1 MSNQRVRV
9 TVEFDIDTER
19 CRLYGVTPREVFQ
32 SLQADMSD
40 EFDGATIY
48 TNYHKLNTCSDFVL
62 GTEAKIISKEYMGEN
77 IINATFVS
85 VWDGGTAIET
95 ECKINTITREVFDI
109 IPVEADVD
117 TFERQY
123 VIIDGQE
130 YDVVCVDG
138 ADEVGESEYW
148 FE

>member
-48 TNYHKLNTCSDFVL
+48 TNYHKLNTYSDFVL
-62 GTEAKIISKEYMGEN
+62 GTEAKIISKEYVGEN

-117 TFERQY
+117 VLERQY

-130 YDVVCVDG
+130 YDIVRVDG

-148 FE
+148 FK

>member
-1 MSNQRVRV
+1 M
-9 TVEFDIDTER
+9 D
-19 CRLYGVTPREVFQ
+19 
-32 SLQADMSD
+32 
-40 EFDGATIY
+40 
-48 TNYHKLNTCSDFVL
+48 K
-62 GTEAKIISKEYMGEN
+62 N

-109 IPVEADVD
+109 ISVEADVD
-117 TFERQY
+117 VLERQY

-148 FE
+148 FK

>member
-1 MSNQRVRV
+1 
-9 TVEFDIDTER
+9 
-19 CRLYGVTPREVFQ
+19 
-32 SLQADMSD
+32 
-40 EFDGATIY
+40 
-48 TNYHKLNTCSDFVL
+48 
-62 GTEAKIISKEYMGEN
+62 MGEN

-85 VWDGGTAIET
+85 VWDGRTVIAAIET

-117 TFERQY
+117 VLERQY

-130 YDVVCVDG
+130 YDIVRVDG

-148 FE
+148 FK

>member
-1 MSNQRVRV
+1 
-9 TVEFDIDTER
+9 
-19 CRLYGVTPREVFQ
+19 
-32 SLQADMSD
+32 
-40 EFDGATIY
+40 
-48 TNYHKLNTCSDFVL
+48 
-62 GTEAKIISKEYMGEN
+62 MGEN

-85 VWDGGTAIET
+85 VWDGGTVIAAIET

-117 TFERQY
+117 VLERQY

-130 YDVVCVDG
+130 YDIVRVDG

-148 FE
+148 FK

>member
-32 SLQADMSD
+32 SLQADMSE
-40 EFDGATIY
+40 EFGATIY
-48 TNYHKLNTCSDFVL
+48 TNHHKLNTYSDFVL

-123 VIIDGQE
+123 VVIDGQE
-130 YDVVCVDG
+130 YDVICVDG
-138 ADEVGESEYW
+138 ADEVEESEYW
-148 FE
+148 FK

>member
-1 MSNQRVRV
+1 M
-9 TVEFDIDTER
+9 D
-19 CRLYGVTPREVFQ
+19 
-32 SLQADMSD
+32 
-40 EFDGATIY
+40 
-48 TNYHKLNTCSDFVL
+48 K
-62 GTEAKIISKEYMGEN
+62 N

-123 VIIDGQE
+123 VVIDGQE
-130 YDVVCVDG
+130 YAVVCIDDV
-138 ADEVGESEYW
+138 EEIEENEYW
-148 FE
+148 FK

>member
-1 MSNQRVRV
+1 M
-9 TVEFDIDTER
+9 D
-19 CRLYGVTPREVFQ
+19 
-32 SLQADMSD
+32 
-40 EFDGATIY
+40 
-48 TNYHKLNTCSDFVL
+48 K
-62 GTEAKIISKEYMGEN
+62 N

-130 YDVVCVDG
+130 YDVVCVD
-138 ADEVGESEYW
+138 DVEEIEENEYW
-148 FE
+148 FK

>member
-1 MSNQRVRV
+1 MVN
-9 TVEFDIDTER
+9 
-19 CRLYGVTPREVFQ
+19 
-32 SLQADMSD
+32 
-40 EFDGATIY
+40 
-48 TNYHKLNTCSDFVL
+48 K
-62 GTEAKIISKEYMGEN
+62 N

-117 TFERQY
+117 VLERQY

-130 YDVVCVDG
+130 YDIVRVDG
-138 ADEVGESEYW
+138 AEDVGENEYW

>member
-1 MSNQRVRV
+1 MVN
-9 TVEFDIDTER
+9 
-19 CRLYGVTPREVFQ
+19 
-32 SLQADMSD
+32 
-40 EFDGATIY
+40 
-48 TNYHKLNTCSDFVL
+48 K
-62 GTEAKIISKEYMGEN
+62 N

-109 IPVEADVD
+109 ISVEADVD
-117 TFERQY
+117 VLERQY

-130 YDVVCVDG
+130 YDVVCVDES
-138 ADEVGESEYW
+138 DEVGESEYW

>member
-1 MSNQRVRV
+1 M
-9 TVEFDIDTER
+9 D
-19 CRLYGVTPREVFQ
+19 
-32 SLQADMSD
+32 
-40 EFDGATIY
+40 
-48 TNYHKLNTCSDFVL
+48 K
-62 GTEAKIISKEYMGEN
+62 N

-109 IPVEADVD
+109 ISVEADVD
-117 TFERQY
+117 VLERQY

-130 YDVVCVDG
+130 YDVVCVDEVE
-138 ADEVGESEYW
+138 DVGENEYW

>member
-1 MSNQRVRV
+1 M
-9 TVEFDIDTER
+9 D
-19 CRLYGVTPREVFQ
+19 
-32 SLQADMSD
+32 
-40 EFDGATIY
+40 
-48 TNYHKLNTCSDFVL
+48 K
-62 GTEAKIISKEYMGEN
+62 N

-130 YDVVCVDG
+130 YDVVCVDEVE
-138 ADEVGESEYW
+138 DVGENEYW

>member
-1 MSNQRVRV
+1 MVN
-9 TVEFDIDTER
+9 
-19 CRLYGVTPREVFQ
+19 
-32 SLQADMSD
+32 
-40 EFDGATIY
+40 
-48 TNYHKLNTCSDFVL
+48 K
-62 GTEAKIISKEYMGEN
+62 N

-109 IPVEADVD
+109 ISVEADVD
-117 TFERQY
+117 VLERQY

-130 YDVVCVDG
+130 YDIVRVDG

-148 FE
+148 FK

>member
-1 MSNQRVRV
+1 M
-9 TVEFDIDTER
+9 D
-19 CRLYGVTPREVFQ
+19 
-32 SLQADMSD
+32 
-40 EFDGATIY
+40 
-48 TNYHKLNTCSDFVL
+48 K
-62 GTEAKIISKEYMGEN
+62 N

-109 IPVEADVD
+109 ISVVL
-117 TFERQY
+117 ERQY

-148 FE
+148 FK